1 MLNKVLYFIFSVFF
15 FYSCAIENDI
25 PYPISEGYITDIEVE
40 GQTAAQGS
48 SDSKA
53 IIDKTKRTV
62 SIVVDD
68 AVDITKLRITKLT
81 VSNDAVISIDST
93 VCNNYSKFP
102 TSGFE
107 TLDDLMVSADTR
119 VNFSSPVKLTLK
131 TYQDYE
137 WTINVQQY
145 IERNIVV
152 ENQIGNAI
160 IDEINFNV
168 IIYVAEE
175 QDLSKIKVTTFD
187 LAGKNGSVYPD
198 PTKDEY
204 FDFSEP
210 KTFFATY
217 AWEEV
222 SRKWTVYVYH
232 SDGAA
237 TTDLKT
243 FARTTSAD
251 ISGSVQ
257 SGKTP
262 VLEIKKKNDSSWTTV
277 SQSDVN
283 VSGTSFSATV
293 SQLSPDTQYDIKV
306 SVDGKELSSASFNTT
321 PATPLE
327 NGSMEEWSQDGK
339 QWNPWVA
346 GKDAFW
352 GTGNKGSSILPSI
365 GNLTTPT
372 DESVSGKAVLL
383 ESKSAYIKLA
393 AGNLFLGDFD
403 LDETGMNGLLHF
415 GRPFSSFPTALRLY
429 YKYTPATI
437 NMIGDNVGDLANLKG
452 ETDICQ
458 IYIAL
463 SDKSEP
469 YEIRNNPNNRH
480 LFDPNDKNI
489 IAYGEFT
496 SSETVTSYKKLEIP
510 LEYRATNRTP
520 KYIIIVASSS
530 KYGDYYI
537 GGVGSK
543 LWLDE
548 MELVYE

>member
-68 AVDITKLRITKLT
+68 GVDITKLRITKLT

-232 SDGAA
+232 SDGAGSSE
-237 TTDLKT
+237 LNT

-251 ISGSVQ
+251 ILGSVQ
-257 SGKTP
+257 SGKKP
-262 VLEIKKKNDSSWTTV
+262 VIEIKKNSESDWTTV

-283 VSGTSFSATV
+283 VSGTSFSTTV

-306 SVDGKELSSASFNTT
+306 SVDGKEMSSASFDTT

-327 NGSMEEWSQDGK
+327 NGSLDNWHNVDK
-339 QWNPWVA
+339 LWNPWEE
-346 GKDAFW
+346 GGQSFW
-352 GTGNKGSSILPSI
+352 DTGNKGATTISDSNSI
-365 GNLTTPT
+365 PT
-372 DESVSGKAVLL
+372 DETCNGSGKAASL
-383 ESKSAYIKLA
+383 ESKYLVLKFA
-393 AGNLFLGDFD
+393 AGNLFTGSYV
-403 LDETGMNGLLHF
+403 ETVGTNGVLSF
-415 GRPFSSFPTALRLY
+415 GRPFSAFPSKLRFN
-429 YKYTPATI
+429 YKYTSNTI
-437 NMIGDNVGDLANLKG
+437 DKVGDDAFQYLKG
-452 ETDICQ
+452 RPDSCH

-463 SDKSEP
+463 TDWDEP
-469 YEIRNNPNNRH
+469 LEIRTRPTERQ
-480 LFDPNDKNI
+480 LFDKNDSKV
-489 IAYGEFT
+489 IAYGEYIQGSTT
-496 SSETVTSYKKLEIP
+496 SSYQQKDIILNYK
-510 LEYRATNRTP
+510 YNNRTP
-520 KYIIIVASSS
+520 KYIVVVASAS
-530 KYGDYYI
+530 KYGDYFT

-543 LWLDE
+543 LWLDNL
-548 MELVYE
+548 ELIYE

>member
-232 SDGAA
+232 SDGAGSSE
-237 TTDLKT
+237 LNT

-257 SGKTP
+257 SGKKP
-262 VLEIKKKNDSSWTTV
+262 VIEIKKNSESDWTTV

-283 VSGTSFSATV
+283 VSGTSFSTTV

-306 SVDGKELSSASFNTT
+306 SVDGKEMSSASFDTT

-327 NGSMEEWSQDGK
+327 NGSLDNWHNVDK
-339 QWNPWVA
+339 LWNPWEE
-346 GKDAFW
+346 GGQSFW
-352 GTGNKGSSILPSI
+352 DTGNKGATTISDSNSI
-365 GNLTTPT
+365 PT
-372 DESVSGKAVLL
+372 DETCNGSGKAASL
-383 ESKSAYIKLA
+383 ESKYLVLKFA
-393 AGNLFLGDFD
+393 AGNLF
-403 LDETGMNGLLHF
+403 TGSYVKTVGTNGVLSF
-415 GRPFSSFPTALRLY
+415 GRPFSAFPSKLRFN
-429 YKYTPATI
+429 YKYTSNTI
-437 NMIGDNVGDLANLKG
+437 DKVGDDAFQYLKG
-452 ETDICQ
+452 RPDSCH

-463 SDKSEP
+463 TDWDEP
-469 YEIRNNPNNRH
+469 LEIRTRPAERQ
-480 LFDPNDKNI
+480 LFDKNDSKV
-489 IAYGEFT
+489 IAYGEYIQGSTT
-496 SSETVTSYKKLEIP
+496 SSYQQKDIILNYK
-510 LEYRATNRTP
+510 YNNRTP
-520 KYIIIVASSS
+520 KYIVVVASAS
-530 KYGDYYI
+530 KYGDYFT
-537 GGVGSK
+537 GGEGSK
-543 LWLDE
+543 LWLDNL
-548 MELVYE
+548 ELIYE

>member
-68 AVDITKLRITKLT
+68 GVDITKLRITKLT

-232 SDGAA
+232 SDGAGSSE
-237 TTDLKT
+237 LNT

-251 ISGSVQ
+251 ILGSVQ
-257 SGKTP
+257 SGKKP
-262 VLEIKKKNDSSWTTV
+262 IIEIKKNSESDWTTV

-283 VSGTSFSATV
+283 VSGTSFSATI
-293 SQLSPDTQYDIKV
+293 SKLSPDTQYDIKV
-306 SVDGKELSSASFNTT
+306 SVDGKEMSSASFDTT

-327 NGSMEEWSQDGK
+327 NGSLDNWHNVDK
-339 QWNPWVA
+339 LWNPWEE
-346 GKDAFW
+346 GGQSFW
-352 GTGNKGSSILPSI
+352 DTGNKGATTISDSNSI
-365 GNLTTPT
+365 PT
-372 DESVSGKAVLL
+372 DETCNGSGKAASL
-383 ESKSAYIKLA
+383 ESKYLVLKFA
-393 AGNLFLGDFD
+393 AGNLF
-403 LDETGMNGLLHF
+403 TGSYVKTVGTNGVLSF
-415 GRPFSSFPTALRLY
+415 GRPFSAFPSKLRFN
-429 YKYTPATI
+429 YKYTSNTI
-437 NMIGDNVGDLANLKG
+437 DKVGDDAFQYLKG
-452 ETDICQ
+452 RPDSCH

-463 SDKSEP
+463 TDWDEP
-469 YEIRNNPNNRH
+469 LEIRTRPAERQ
-480 LFDPNDKNI
+480 LFDKNDSKV
-489 IAYGEFT
+489 IAYGEYIQGSTT
-496 SSETVTSYKKLEIP
+496 SSYQQKDIILNYK
-510 LEYRATNRTP
+510 YNNRTP
-520 KYIIIVASSS
+520 KYIVVVASAS
-530 KYGDYYI
+530 KYGDYFT

>member
-68 AVDITKLRITKLT
+68 GVDITKLRITKLT

-232 SDGAA
+232 SDGAGSSE
-237 TTDLKT
+237 LNT

-257 SGKTP
+257 SGKKP
-262 VLEIKKKNDSSWTTV
+262 VIEIKKNSESDWTTV

-283 VSGTSFSATV
+283 VSGTSFSTTV

-306 SVDGKELSSASFNTT
+306 SVDGKEMSSASFDTT

-327 NGSMEEWSQDGK
+327 NGSLDNWHNVDK
-339 QWNPWVA
+339 LWNPWEE
-346 GKDAFW
+346 GGQSFW
-352 GTGNKGSSILPSI
+352 DTGNKGATTISDSNSI
-365 GNLTTPT
+365 PT
-372 DESVSGKAVLL
+372 DETCNGSGKAASL
-383 ESKSAYIKLA
+383 ESKYLVLKFA
-393 AGNLFLGDFD
+393 AGNLF
-403 LDETGMNGLLHF
+403 TGSYVKTVGTNGVLSF
-415 GRPFSSFPTALRLY
+415 GRPFSAFPSKLRFN
-429 YKYTPATI
+429 YKYTSNTI
-437 NMIGDNVGDLANLKG
+437 DKVGDDAFQYLKG
-452 ETDICQ
+452 RPDSCH

-463 SDKSEP
+463 TDWDEP
-469 YEIRNNPNNRH
+469 LEIRTRPAERQ
-480 LFDPNDKNI
+480 LFDKNDSKV
-489 IAYGEFT
+489 IAYGEYIQGSTT
-496 SSETVTSYKKLEIP
+496 SSYQQKDIILNYK
-510 LEYRATNRTP
+510 YNNRTP
-520 KYIIIVASSS
+520 KYIVVVASAS
-530 KYGDYYI
+530 KYGDYFT

-543 LWLDE
+543 LWLDNL
-548 MELVYE
+548 ELIYE

>member
-232 SDGAA
+232 SDGAGSSE
-237 TTDLKT
+237 LNT

-251 ISGSVQ
+251 ILGSVQ
-257 SGKTP
+257 SGKKP
-262 VLEIKKKNDSSWTTV
+262 VIEIKKNSESDWTTV

-306 SVDGKELSSASFNTT
+306 SVDGKEMSSASFDTT

-327 NGSMEEWSQDGK
+327 NGSLDNWHNVDK
-339 QWNPWVA
+339 LWNPWEE
-346 GKDAFW
+346 GGQSFW
-352 GTGNKGSSILPSI
+352 DTGNKGATTISDSNSI
-365 GNLTTPT
+365 PT
-372 DESVSGKAVLL
+372 DETCNGSGKAASL
-383 ESKSAYIKLA
+383 ESKYLVLKFA
-393 AGNLFLGDFD
+393 AGNLF
-403 LDETGMNGLLHF
+403 TGSYVKTVGTNGVLSF
-415 GRPFSSFPTALRLY
+415 GRPFSAFPSKLRFN
-429 YKYTPATI
+429 YKYTSNTI
-437 NMIGDNVGDLANLKG
+437 DKVGDDAFQYLKG
-452 ETDICQ
+452 RPDSCH

-463 SDKSEP
+463 TDWDEP
-469 YEIRNNPNNRH
+469 LEIRTRPAERQ
-480 LFDPNDKNI
+480 LFDKNDSKV
-489 IAYGEFT
+489 IAYGEYIQGSTT
-496 SSETVTSYKKLEIP
+496 SSYQQKDIILNYK
-510 LEYRATNRTP
+510 YNNRTP
-520 KYIIIVASSS
+520 KYIVVVASAS
-530 KYGDYYI
+530 KYGDYFT

-543 LWLDE
+543 LWLDNL
-548 MELVYE
+548 ELIYE

>member
-25 PYPISEGYITDIEVE
+25 PYPISEGNITDMEVE
-40 GQTAAQGS
+40 GQTSAQGS

-53 IIDKTKRTV
+53 VIDKTKRTV

-137 WTINVQQY
+137 WTINVKQY

-152 ENQIGNAI
+152 DNQIGNAI
-160 IDEINFNV
+160 IDEINNNV
-168 IIYVAEE
+168 IIYVFED
-175 QDLSKIKVTTFD
+175 QDLSKVKVTTFD

-232 SDGAA
+232 SDGAGSSE
-237 TTDLKT
+237 LNT

-251 ISGSVQ
+251 ISGNVQ

-262 VLEIKKKNDSSWTTV
+262 VIEIKKNSDNDWTTV

-283 VSGTSFSATV
+283 VSGTSFSVTV
-293 SQLSPDTQYDIKV
+293 SGLSPDTQYDSKV
-306 SVDGKELSSASFNTT
+306 SVDGNEISSTSFKTA
-321 PATPLE
+321 PATPLT
-327 NGSMEEWSQDGK
+327 NGSLDNWHNVDK
-339 QWNPWVA
+339 LWNPWEE
-346 GKDAFW
+346 GGQSFW
-352 GTGNKGSSILPSI
+352 DTGNKGAITISESNSI
-365 GNLTTPT
+365 PT
-372 DESVSGKAVLL
+372 DDTCNGSGKAASL
-383 ESKSAYIKLA
+383 ESKYLVMKFA
-393 AGNLFLGDFD
+393 AGNLF
-403 LDETGMNGLLHF
+403 TGSYVKTVGTNGVLSF
-415 GRPFSSFPTALRLY
+415 GRPFNAFPSKLRLN
-429 YKYTPATI
+429 YKYTSSTI
-437 NMIGDNVGDLANLKG
+437 DKIGEDALQYLKG
-452 ETDICQ
+452 RPDSCYVYVALTDW
-458 IYIAL
+458 
-463 SDKSEP
+463 DEP
-469 YEIRNNPNNRH
+469 LEIRTRPSERQ
-480 LFDPNDKNI
+480 LFDKNDSKI
-489 IAYGEFT
+489 IAYGEFIQGSTT
-496 SSETVTSYKKLEIP
+496 SSYQQKDIILD
-510 LEYRATNRTP
+510 YRYTNRTP
-520 KYIIIVASSS
+520 KYILVVATAS
-530 KYGDYYI
+530 KYGDYFT

-543 LWLDE
+543 LWLDNL
-548 MELVYE
+548 ELIYE

>member
-25 PYPISEGYITDIEVE
+25 PYPISEGNITDMEVE
-40 GQTAAQGS
+40 GQTSAQGS

-232 SDGAA
+232 SDGAGSSE
-237 TTDLKT
+237 LNT

-257 SGKTP
+257 SGKKP
-262 VLEIKKKNDSSWTTV
+262 VIDIKKNSESDWTTV

-283 VSGTSFSATV
+283 VSGTSFSTTV

-306 SVDGKELSSASFNTT
+306 SVDGKEMSSASFDTT

-327 NGSMEEWSQDGK
+327 NGSLDNWHNVDK
-339 QWNPWVA
+339 LWNPWEE
-346 GKDAFW
+346 GGQSFW
-352 GTGNKGSSILPSI
+352 DTGNKGATTISDSNSI
-365 GNLTTPT
+365 PT
-372 DESVSGKAVLL
+372 DETCNGSGKAASL
-383 ESKSAYIKLA
+383 ESKYLVLKFA
-393 AGNLFLGDFD
+393 AGNLF
-403 LDETGMNGLLHF
+403 TGSYVKTVGTNGVLSF
-415 GRPFSSFPTALRLY
+415 GRPFSAFPSKLRFN
-429 YKYTPATI
+429 YKYTSNTI
-437 NMIGDNVGDLANLKG
+437 DKVGDDAFQYLKG
-452 ETDICQ
+452 RPDSCH

-463 SDKSEP
+463 TDWDEP
-469 YEIRNNPNNRH
+469 LEIRTRPAERQ
-480 LFDPNDKNI
+480 LFDKNDSKV
-489 IAYGEFT
+489 IAYGEYIQGSTT
-496 SSETVTSYKKLEIP
+496 SSYQQKDIILNYK
-510 LEYRATNRTP
+510 YNNRTP
-520 KYIIIVASSS
+520 KYIVVVASAS
-530 KYGDYYI
+530 KYGDYFT

-543 LWLDE
+543 LWLDNL
-548 MELVYE
+548 ELIYE

>member
-187 LAGKNGSVYPD
+187 LAGKNGSVYPN

-232 SDGAA
+232 SDGAGSSE
-237 TTDLKT
+237 LNT

-251 ISGSVQ
+251 ILGSVQ
-257 SGKTP
+257 SGKKP
-262 VLEIKKKNDSSWTTV
+262 VIEIKKNSESDWTTV

-306 SVDGKELSSASFNTT
+306 SVDGKEMSSASFDTT

-327 NGSMEEWSQDGK
+327 NGSLDNWHNVDK
-339 QWNPWVA
+339 LWNPWEE
-346 GKDAFW
+346 GGQSFW
-352 GTGNKGSSILPSI
+352 DTGNKGATTISDSNSI
-365 GNLTTPT
+365 PT
-372 DESVSGKAVLL
+372 DETCNGSGKAASL
-383 ESKSAYIKLA
+383 ESKYLVLKFA
-393 AGNLFLGDFD
+393 AGNLF
-403 LDETGMNGLLHF
+403 TGSYVKTVGTNGVLSF
-415 GRPFSSFPTALRLY
+415 GRPFSAFPSKLRFN
-429 YKYTPATI
+429 YKYTSNTI
-437 NMIGDNVGDLANLKG
+437 DKVGDDAFQYLKG
-452 ETDICQ
+452 RPDSCH

-463 SDKSEP
+463 TDWDEP
-469 YEIRNNPNNRH
+469 LEIRTRPAERQ
-480 LFDPNDKNI
+480 LFDKNDSKV
-489 IAYGEFT
+489 IAYGEYIQGSTT
-496 SSETVTSYKKLEIP
+496 SSYQQKDIILNYK
-510 LEYRATNRTP
+510 YNNRTP
-520 KYIIIVASSS
+520 KYIVVVASAS
-530 KYGDYYI
+530 KYGDYFT
-537 GGVGSK
+537 GGEGSK

>member
-1 MLNKVLYFIFSVFF
+1 MQNRVLYLIFSVFF
-15 FYSCAIENDI
+15 FFSCAIENDI
-25 PYPISEGYITDIEVE
+25 PYPISEGVITDMEVE

-53 IIDKTKRTV
+53 VIDKTKRTV

-68 AVDITKLRITKLT
+68 GVDISKLRITKLS
-81 VSNDAVISIDST
+81 VSNDAVISIDPNI
-93 VCNNYSKFP
+93 CNNYSKFP
-102 TSGFE
+102 TTGFDS
-107 TLDDLMVSADTR
+107 LDELMVSADTR
-119 VNFSSPVKLTLK
+119 VDFSNPVKLTLK

-145 IERNIVV
+145 IERIVDLY
-152 ENQIGNAI
+152 NQIGSAVV
-160 IDEINFNV
+160 DDINNNV
-168 IIYVAEE
+168 IIYVAED
-175 QDLSKIKVTTFD
+175 QDLSRIKVNTFN
-187 LAGKNGSVYPD
+187 LAGKHGTVYPD
-198 PTKDEY
+198 PTEEEY
-204 FDFSEP
+204 YDFSEP

-237 TTDLKT
+237 TADLKT

-262 VLEIKKKNDSSWTTV
+262 VLEIKKKTDSSWTTV

-306 SVDGKELSSASFNTT
+306 SVDGKEMSSASFNTT

-339 QWNPWVA
+339 QWNPWAA

-365 GNLTTPT
+365 GNITSPT
-372 DESVSGKAVLL
+372 DESVSGKAAYL
-383 ESKSAYIKLA
+383 ESKDALLKLA
-393 AGNLFLGDFD
+393 AGNLFIGDFD
-403 LDETGMNGLLHF
+403 FDETGMNGLLHF
-415 GRPFSSFPTALRLY
+415 GRPFTSFPAALRLY
-429 YKYTPATI
+429 YKYTSTTI
-437 NMIGDNVGDLANLKG
+437 GKIGQNVGDLANLEG
-452 ETDICQ
+452 QPDMFQ

-510 LEYRATNRTP
+510 LEYRATDRTP

>member
-25 PYPISEGYITDIEVE
+25 PYPISEGNITDMEVE
-40 GQTAAQGS
+40 GQTSAQGS
-48 SDSKA
+48 SDSRA
-53 IIDKTKRTV
+53 VIDKTKRTV

-68 AVDITKLRITKLT
+68 AVDVTKLRITKLT

-232 SDGAA
+232 SDGAGSSE
-237 TTDLKT
+237 LNT

-257 SGKTP
+257 SGKKP
-262 VLEIKKKNDSSWTTV
+262 VIEIKKNSESDWTTV

-306 SVDGKELSSASFNTT
+306 SVDGKEMSSASFDTT

-327 NGSMEEWSQDGK
+327 NGSLDNWHNVDK
-339 QWNPWVA
+339 LWNPWEE
-346 GKDAFW
+346 GGQSFW
-352 GTGNKGSSILPSI
+352 DTGNKGATTISDSNSI
-365 GNLTTPT
+365 PT
-372 DESVSGKAVLL
+372 DETCNGSGKAASL
-383 ESKSAYIKLA
+383 ESKYLVLKFA
-393 AGNLFLGDFD
+393 AGNLF
-403 LDETGMNGLLHF
+403 TG
-415 GRPFSSFPTALRLY
+415 SYVFP
-429 YKYTPATI
+429 
-437 NMIGDNVGDLANLKG
+437 
-452 ETDICQ
+452 
-458 IYIAL
+458 
-463 SDKSEP
+463 
-469 YEIRNNPNNRH
+469 PN
-480 LFDPNDKNI
+480 
-489 IAYGEFT
+489 
-496 SSETVTSYKKLEIP
+496 
-510 LEYRATNRTP
+510 
-520 KYIIIVASSS
+520 
-530 KYGDYYI
+530 
-537 GGVGSK
+537 
-543 LWLDE
+543 
-548 MELVYE
+548 

>member
-25 PYPISEGYITDIEVE
+25 PYPISEGNITDMEVE
-40 GQTAAQGS
+40 GQTSAQGS

-53 IIDKTKRTV
+53 VIDKTKRTV

-137 WTINVQQY
+137 WTINVKQY

-160 IDEINFNV
+160 IDEINYNV
-168 IIYVAEE
+168 IIYVSED
-175 QDLSKIKVTTFD
+175 QDLSKVKVTTFD

-232 SDGAA
+232 SDGAGSSE
-237 TTDLKT
+237 LNT

-251 ISGSVQ
+251 ISGNVQ

-262 VLEIKKKNDSSWTTV
+262 VIEIKKNSDNDWTTV

-283 VSGTSFSATV
+283 VSGTSFSVTV
-293 SQLSPDTQYDIKV
+293 SGLSPDTQYDSKV
-306 SVDGKELSSASFNTT
+306 SVDGNEISSTSFKTA
-321 PATPLE
+321 PATPLT
-327 NGSMEEWSQDGK
+327 NGSLDNWHNVDK
-339 QWNPWVA
+339 LWNPWEE
-346 GKDAFW
+346 GGQSFW
-352 GTGNKGSSILPSI
+352 DTGNKGAITISESNSI
-365 GNLTTPT
+365 PT
-372 DESVSGKAVLL
+372 DDTCNGSGKAASL
-383 ESKSAYIKLA
+383 ESKYLVMKFA
-393 AGNLFLGDFD
+393 AGNLF
-403 LDETGMNGLLHF
+403 TGSYVKTVGTNGVLSF
-415 GRPFSSFPTALRLY
+415 GRPFNAFPSKLRLN
-429 YKYTPATI
+429 YKYTSSTI
-437 NMIGDNVGDLANLKG
+437 DKIGEDALQYLKG
-452 ETDICQ
+452 RPDSCYVYVALTDW
-458 IYIAL
+458 
-463 SDKSEP
+463 DEP
-469 YEIRNNPNNRH
+469 LEIRTRPSERQ
-480 LFDPNDKNI
+480 LFDKNDSKI
-489 IAYGEFT
+489 IAYGEFIQGSTT
-496 SSETVTSYKKLEIP
+496 SSYQQKDIILD
-510 LEYRATNRTP
+510 YRYTNRTP
-520 KYIIIVASSS
+520 KYILVVATAS
-530 KYGDYYI
+530 KYGDYFT

-543 LWLDE
+543 LWLDNL
-548 MELVYE
+548 ELIYE

>member
-68 AVDITKLRITKLT
+68 GVDITKLRITKLT

-232 SDGAA
+232 SDGAGSSE
-237 TTDLKT
+237 LNT

-251 ISGSVQ
+251 ILGSVQ
-257 SGKTP
+257 SGKKP
-262 VLEIKKKNDSSWTTV
+262 VIEIKKNSESDWTTV

-306 SVDGKELSSASFNTT
+306 SVDGKEMSSASFDTT

-327 NGSMEEWSQDGK
+327 NGSLDNWHNVDK
-339 QWNPWVA
+339 LWNPWEE
-346 GKDAFW
+346 GGQSFW
-352 GTGNKGSSILPSI
+352 DTGNKGATTISDSNSI
-365 GNLTTPT
+365 PT
-372 DESVSGKAVLL
+372 DETCNGSGKAASL
-383 ESKSAYIKLA
+383 ESKYLVLKFA
-393 AGNLFLGDFD
+393 AGNLFTGSYV
-403 LDETGMNGLLHF
+403 ETVGTNGVLSF
-415 GRPFSSFPTALRLY
+415 GRPFSAFPSKLRFN
-429 YKYTPATI
+429 YKYTSNTI
-437 NMIGDNVGDLANLKG
+437 DKVGDDAFQYLKG
-452 ETDICQ
+452 RPDSCH

-463 SDKSEP
+463 TDWDEP
-469 YEIRNNPNNRH
+469 LEIRTRPTERQ
-480 LFDPNDKNI
+480 LFDKNDSKV
-489 IAYGEFT
+489 IAYGEYIQGSTT
-496 SSETVTSYKKLEIP
+496 SSYQQKDIILNYK
-510 LEYRATNRTP
+510 YNNRTP
-520 KYIIIVASSS
+520 KYIVVVASAS
-530 KYGDYYI
+530 KYGDYFT

-543 LWLDE
+543 LWLDNL
-548 MELVYE
+548 ELIYE

>member
-25 PYPISEGYITDIEVE
+25 PYPISEGYITDMEVE
-40 GQTAAQGS
+40 GQTTAQGS

-53 IIDKTKRTV
+53 VIDKTKRTV

-137 WTINVQQY
+137 WTINVKQY

-160 IDEINFNV
+160 IDEINYNV
-168 IIYVAEE
+168 IIYVSED
-175 QDLSKIKVTTFD
+175 QDLSKVKVTTFD

-232 SDGAA
+232 SDGAGSSE
-237 TTDLKT
+237 LNT

-262 VLEIKKKNDSSWTTV
+262 VIEIKKNSDNDWTTV

-283 VSGTSFSATV
+283 VSGTSFSVTV
-293 SQLSPDTQYDIKV
+293 SGLSPDTQYDSKV
-306 SVDGKELSSASFNTT
+306 SVDGNEISSTSFKTA
-321 PATPLE
+321 PATPLT
-327 NGSMEEWSQDGK
+327 NGSLDNWHNVDK
-339 QWNPWVA
+339 LWNPWEE
-346 GKDAFW
+346 GGQSFW
-352 GTGNKGSSILPSI
+352 DTGNKGATTISESNSI
-365 GNLTTPT
+365 PT
-372 DESVSGKAVLL
+372 DDTCNGSGKAASL
-383 ESKSAYIKLA
+383 ESKYLVLKFA
-393 AGNLFLGDFD
+393 AGNLF
-403 LDETGMNGLLHF
+403 TGSYVKTVGTNGVLSF
-415 GRPFSSFPTALRLY
+415 GRSFSAFPSKLRFH
-429 YKYTPATI
+429 YKYTSMTI
-437 NMIGDNVGDLANLKG
+437 DKVGEDDLQYLKG
-452 ETDICQ
+452 RPDSCH

-463 SDKSEP
+463 TDWDEP
-469 YEIRNNPNNRH
+469 LEIRTRPAERQ
-480 LFDPNDKNI
+480 LFDKNDSKV
-489 IAYGEFT
+489 IAYGEFIQGSTT
-496 SSETVTSYKKLEIP
+496 SSYQQKDIILD
-510 LEYRATNRTP
+510 YRYTNRIP
-520 KYIIIVASSS
+520 KYILVVATAS
-530 KYGDYYI
+530 KYGDYFT

-543 LWLDE
+543 LWLDNL
-548 MELVYE
+548 ELIYE

>member
-25 PYPISEGYITDIEVE
+25 PYPISEGYITDMEVE
-40 GQTAAQGS
+40 GQTTAQGS

-53 IIDKTKRTV
+53 VIDKTKRTV

-137 WTINVQQY
+137 WTINVKQY

-160 IDEINFNV
+160 IDEINYNV
-168 IIYVAEE
+168 IIYVSED
-175 QDLSKIKVTTFD
+175 QDLSKVKVTTFD

-232 SDGAA
+232 SDGAGSSE
-237 TTDLKT
+237 LNT

-262 VLEIKKKNDSSWTTV
+262 VIEIKKNSDNDWTTV

-283 VSGTSFSATV
+283 VSGTSFSVTV
-293 SQLSPDTQYDIKV
+293 SGLSPDTQYDSKV
-306 SVDGKELSSASFNTT
+306 SVDGNEISSTSFKTA
-321 PATPLE
+321 PATPLT
-327 NGSMEEWSQDGK
+327 NGSLDNWHNVDK
-339 QWNPWVA
+339 LWNPWEE
-346 GKDAFW
+346 GGQSFW
-352 GTGNKGSSILPSI
+352 DTGNKGAITISESNSI
-365 GNLTTPT
+365 PT
-372 DESVSGKAVLL
+372 DDTCNGSGKAASL
-383 ESKSAYIKLA
+383 ESKYLVMKFA
-393 AGNLFLGDFD
+393 AGNLF
-403 LDETGMNGLLHF
+403 TGSYVKTVGTNGVLSF
-415 GRPFSSFPTALRLY
+415 GRPFNAFPSKLRLN
-429 YKYTPATI
+429 YKYTSSTI
-437 NMIGDNVGDLANLKG
+437 DKIGEDALQYLKG
-452 ETDICQ
+452 RPDSCYVYVALTDW
-458 IYIAL
+458 
-463 SDKSEP
+463 DEP
-469 YEIRNNPNNRH
+469 LEIRTRPSERQ
-480 LFDPNDKNI
+480 LFDKNDSKI
-489 IAYGEFT
+489 IAYGEFIQGSTT
-496 SSETVTSYKKLEIP
+496 SSYQQKDIILD
-510 LEYRATNRTP
+510 YRYTNRTP
-520 KYIIIVASSS
+520 KYILVVATAS
-530 KYGDYYI
+530 KYGDYFT

-543 LWLDE
+543 LWLDNL
-548 MELVYE
+548 ELIYE

>member
-1 MLNKVLYFIFSVFF
+1 MLNKVLYFIFSVFS

-25 PYPISEGYITDIEVE
+25 PYPISEGNITDMEVE
-40 GQTAAQGS
+40 GQTSAQGS

-53 IIDKTKRTV
+53 VIDKTKRTV

-137 WTINVQQY
+137 WTINVKQY

-160 IDEINFNV
+160 IDEINYNV
-168 IIYVAEE
+168 IIYVSED
-175 QDLSKIKVTTFD
+175 QDLSKVKVTTFD

-232 SDGAA
+232 SDGAGSSE
-237 TTDLKT
+237 LNT

-251 ISGSVQ
+251 ISGNVQ

-262 VLEIKKKNDSSWTTV
+262 VIEIKKNSDNDWTTV

-283 VSGTSFSATV
+283 VSGTSFSVTV
-293 SQLSPDTQYDIKV
+293 SGLSPDTQYDSKV
-306 SVDGKELSSASFNTT
+306 SVDGNEISSTSFKTA
-321 PATPLE
+321 PATPLT
-327 NGSMEEWSQDGK
+327 NGSLDNWHNVDK
-339 QWNPWVA
+339 LWNPWEE
-346 GKDAFW
+346 GGQSFW
-352 GTGNKGSSILPSI
+352 DTGNKGAITISESNSI
-365 GNLTTPT
+365 PT
-372 DESVSGKAVLL
+372 DDTCNGSGKAASL
-383 ESKSAYIKLA
+383 ESKYLVMKFA
-393 AGNLFLGDFD
+393 AGNLF
-403 LDETGMNGLLHF
+403 TGSYVKTVGTNGVLSF
-415 GRPFSSFPTALRLY
+415 GRPFNAFPSKLRLN
-429 YKYTPATI
+429 YKYTSSTI
-437 NMIGDNVGDLANLKG
+437 DKIGEDALQYLKG
-452 ETDICQ
+452 RPDSCYVYVALTDW
-458 IYIAL
+458 
-463 SDKSEP
+463 DEP
-469 YEIRNNPNNRH
+469 LEIRTRPSERQ
-480 LFDPNDKNI
+480 LFDKNDSKI
-489 IAYGEFT
+489 IAYGEFIQGSTT
-496 SSETVTSYKKLEIP
+496 SSYQQKDIILD
-510 LEYRATNRTP
+510 YRYTNRTP
-520 KYIIIVASSS
+520 KYILVVATAS
-530 KYGDYYI
+530 KYGDYFT

-543 LWLDE
+543 LWLDNL
-548 MELVYE
+548 ELIYE

>member
-232 SDGAA
+232 SDGAGSSE
-237 TTDLKT
+237 LNT

-257 SGKTP
+257 SGKKP
-262 VLEIKKKNDSSWTTV
+262 VIEIKKNSESDWTTV

-283 VSGTSFSATV
+283 VSGTSFSTTV

-306 SVDGKELSSASFNTT
+306 SVDGKEMSSASFDTT

-327 NGSMEEWSQDGK
+327 NGSLDNWHNVDK
-339 QWNPWVA
+339 LWNPWEE
-346 GKDAFW
+346 GGQSFW
-352 GTGNKGSSILPSI
+352 DTGNKGATTISDSNSI
-365 GNLTTPT
+365 PT
-372 DESVSGKAVLL
+372 DDTCNGSGKAGILNT
-383 ESKSAYIKLA
+383 KSIFGILA
-393 AGNLFLGDFD
+393 AGNIFTGSFLDTDGS
-403 LDETGMNGLLHF
+403 NGILSF
-415 GRPFSSFPTALRLY
+415 GRPFTSFPTKLRFN
-429 YKYTPATI
+429 YKYTSNTI
-437 NMIGDNVGDLANLKG
+437 DNVGDDAFQFLKG
-452 ETDICQ
+452 RPDSCH

-463 SDKSEP
+463 TDWDEP
-469 YEIRNNPNNRH
+469 LEIRTKPANRQ
-480 LFDPNDKNI
+480 LFDKNDSKV
-489 IAYGEFT
+489 IAYGEYIQGSTT
-496 SSETVTSYKKLEIP
+496 SSYQQKDIILNYK
-510 LEYRATNRTP
+510 YNNRTP
-520 KYIIIVASSS
+520 KYIVVVASAS
-530 KYGDYYI
+530 KYGDYFT

-543 LWLDE
+543 LWLDNL
-548 MELVYE
+548 ELIYE

>member
-232 SDGAA
+232 SDGAGSSE
-237 TTDLKT
+237 LNT

-257 SGKTP
+257 SGKKP
-262 VLEIKKKNDSSWTTV
+262 VIEIKKNSESDWTTV

-293 SQLSPDTQYDIKV
+293 SQLSPNTQYDIKV
-306 SVDGKELSSASFNTT
+306 SVDGKEMSSASFDTT

-327 NGSMEEWSQDGK
+327 NGSLDNWHNVDK
-339 QWNPWVA
+339 LWNPWEE
-346 GKDAFW
+346 GGQSFW
-352 GTGNKGSSILPSI
+352 DTGNKGATTISDSNSI
-365 GNLTTPT
+365 PT
-372 DESVSGKAVLL
+372 DETCNGSGKAASL
-383 ESKSAYIKLA
+383 ESKYLVLKFA
-393 AGNLFLGDFD
+393 AGNLF
-403 LDETGMNGLLHF
+403 TGSYVKTVGTNGVLSF
-415 GRPFSSFPTALRLY
+415 GRPFSAFPSKLRFN
-429 YKYTPATI
+429 YKYTSNTI
-437 NMIGDNVGDLANLKG
+437 DKVGDDAFQYLKG
-452 ETDICQ
+452 RPDSCH

-463 SDKSEP
+463 TDWDEP
-469 YEIRNNPNNRH
+469 LEIRTRPAERQ
-480 LFDPNDKNI
+480 LFDKNDSKV
-489 IAYGEFT
+489 IAYGEYIQGSTT
-496 SSETVTSYKKLEIP
+496 SSYQQKDIILNYK
-510 LEYRATNRTP
+510 YNNRTP
-520 KYIIIVASSS
+520 KYIVVVASAS
-530 KYGDYYI
+530 KYGDYFT

-543 LWLDE
+543 LWLDNL
-548 MELVYE
+548 ELIYE

>member
-25 PYPISEGYITDIEVE
+25 PYPISEGNITDMEVE
-40 GQTAAQGS
+40 GQTSAQGS

-53 IIDKTKRTV
+53 VIDKTKRTV

-137 WTINVQQY
+137 WTINVKQY

-160 IDEINFNV
+160 IDEINYNV
-168 IIYVAEE
+168 IIYVSED
-175 QDLSKIKVTTFD
+175 QDLSKVKVTTFD

-232 SDGAA
+232 SDGAGSSE
-237 TTDLKT
+237 LNT

-251 ISGSVQ
+251 ISGNVQ

-262 VLEIKKKNDSSWTTV
+262 VIEIKKNSDNDWTTV

-283 VSGTSFSATV
+283 VSGTSFSVTV
-293 SQLSPDTQYDIKV
+293 SGLSPDTQYDSKV
-306 SVDGKELSSASFNTT
+306 SVDGNEISSTSFKTA
-321 PATPLE
+321 PATPLT
-327 NGSMEEWSQDGK
+327 NGSLDNWHNVDK
-339 QWNPWVA
+339 LWNPWEE
-346 GKDAFW
+346 GGQSFW
-352 GTGNKGSSILPSI
+352 DTGNKGAITISESNSI
-365 GNLTTPT
+365 PT
-372 DESVSGKAVLL
+372 DDTCNGSGKAASL
-383 ESKSAYIKLA
+383 ESKYLVLKFA
-393 AGNLFLGDFD
+393 AGNLF
-403 LDETGMNGLLHF
+403 TGSYVKTVGTNGVLSF
-415 GRPFSSFPTALRLY
+415 GRPFNAFPSKLRLN
-429 YKYTPATI
+429 YKYTSSTI
-437 NMIGDNVGDLANLKG
+437 DKIGEDALQYLKG
-452 ETDICQ
+452 RPDSCYIYVALTDW
-458 IYIAL
+458 
-463 SDKSEP
+463 DEP
-469 YEIRNNPNNRH
+469 LEIRTRPSERQ
-480 LFDPNDKNI
+480 LFDKNDSKI
-489 IAYGEFT
+489 IAYGEFIQGSTT
-496 SSETVTSYKKLEIP
+496 SSYQQKDIVLD
-510 LEYRATNRTP
+510 YRYTDRTP
-520 KYIIIVASSS
+520 RYIVVVATAS
-530 KYGDYYI
+530 KYGDYFT

-543 LWLDE
+543 LWLDNL
-548 MELVYE
+548 ELIYE

>member
-232 SDGAA
+232 SDGAGSSE
-237 TTDLKT
+237 LNT

-257 SGKTP
+257 SGKKP
-262 VLEIKKKNDSSWTTV
+262 VIEIKKNSESDWTTV

-283 VSGTSFSATV
+283 VSGTSFSTTV

-306 SVDGKELSSASFNTT
+306 SVDGKEMSSASFDTT

-327 NGSMEEWSQDGK
+327 NGSLDNWHNVDK
-339 QWNPWVA
+339 LWNPWEE
-346 GKDAFW
+346 GGQSFW
-352 GTGNKGSSILPSI
+352 DTGNKGATTISDSNSI
-365 GNLTTPT
+365 PT
-372 DESVSGKAVLL
+372 DETCNGSGKAASL
-383 ESKSAYIKLA
+383 ESKYLVLKFA
-393 AGNLFLGDFD
+393 AGNLF
-403 LDETGMNGLLHF
+403 TGSYVKTVGTNGVLSF
-415 GRPFSSFPTALRLY
+415 GRPFSAFPSKLRFN
-429 YKYTPATI
+429 YKYTSNTI
-437 NMIGDNVGDLANLKG
+437 DKVGDDAFQYLKG
-452 ETDICQ
+452 RPDSCH

-463 SDKSEP
+463 TDWDEP
-469 YEIRNNPNNRH
+469 LEIRTRPAERQ
-480 LFDPNDKNI
+480 LFDKNDSKV
-489 IAYGEFT
+489 IAYGEYIQGSTT
-496 SSETVTSYKKLEIP
+496 SSYQQKDIILNYK
-510 LEYRATNRTP
+510 YNNRTP
-520 KYIIIVASSS
+520 KYIVVVASAS
-530 KYGDYYI
+530 KYGDYFT

-543 LWLDE
+543 LWLDNL
-548 MELVYE
+548 ELIYE

>member
-25 PYPISEGYITDIEVE
+25 PYPISEGYITDMEVE
-40 GQTAAQGS
+40 GQTTAQGS

-53 IIDKTKRTV
+53 VIDKTKRTV

-137 WTINVQQY
+137 WTINVKQY

-160 IDEINFNV
+160 IDEINYNV
-168 IIYVAEE
+168 IIYVSED
-175 QDLSKIKVTTFD
+175 QDLSKVKVTTFD

-232 SDGAA
+232 SDGAGSSE
-237 TTDLKT
+237 LNT

-262 VLEIKKKNDSSWTTV
+262 VIEIKKNSDNDWTTV

-283 VSGTSFSATV
+283 VSGTSFSVTV
-293 SQLSPDTQYDIKV
+293 SGLSPDTQYDSKV
-306 SVDGKELSSASFNTT
+306 SVDGNEISSTSFKTA
-321 PATPLE
+321 PATPLT
-327 NGSMEEWSQDGK
+327 NGSLDNWHNVDK
-339 QWNPWVA
+339 LWNPWEE
-346 GKDAFW
+346 GGQSFW
-352 GTGNKGSSILPSI
+352 DTGNKGATTISESNSI
-365 GNLTTPT
+365 PT
-372 DESVSGKAVLL
+372 DDTCNGSGKAASL
-383 ESKSAYIKLA
+383 ESKYLVLKFA
-393 AGNLFLGDFD
+393 AGNLF
-403 LDETGMNGLLHF
+403 TGSYVKTVGTNGVLSF
-415 GRPFSSFPTALRLY
+415 GRSFSAFPSKLRFH
-429 YKYTPATI
+429 YKYTSMTI
-437 NMIGDNVGDLANLKG
+437 DKVGEDDLQYLKG
-452 ETDICQ
+452 RPDSCH

-463 SDKSEP
+463 TDWDEP
-469 YEIRNNPNNRH
+469 LEIRTRPAERQ
-480 LFDPNDKNI
+480 LFDKNDSKV
-489 IAYGEFT
+489 IAYGEFIQGSTT
-496 SSETVTSYKKLEIP
+496 SSYQQKDIILD
-510 LEYRATNRTP
+510 YRYTNRTP
-520 KYIIIVASSS
+520 KYILVVATAS
-530 KYGDYYI
+530 KYGDYFT

-543 LWLDE
+543 LWLDNL
-548 MELVYE
+548 ELIYE

>member
-25 PYPISEGYITDIEVE
+25 PYPISEGNITDMEVE
-40 GQTAAQGS
+40 GQTSAQGS

-53 IIDKTKRTV
+53 VIDKTKRTV

-137 WTINVQQY
+137 WTINVKQY

-160 IDEINFNV
+160 IDEINYNV
-168 IIYVAEE
+168 IIYVSED
-175 QDLSKIKVTTFD
+175 QDLSKVKVTTFD

-232 SDGAA
+232 SDGAGSSE
-237 TTDLKT
+237 LNT

-251 ISGSVQ
+251 ISGNVQ

-262 VLEIKKKNDSSWTTV
+262 VIEIKKNSDNDWTTV

-283 VSGTSFSATV
+283 VSGTSFSVTV
-293 SQLSPDTQYDIKV
+293 SGLSPDTQYDSKV
-306 SVDGKELSSASFNTT
+306 SVDGNEISSTSFKTA
-321 PATPLE
+321 PATPLT
-327 NGSMEEWSQDGK
+327 NGSLDNWHNVDK
-339 QWNPWVA
+339 LWNPWEE
-346 GKDAFW
+346 GGQSFW
-352 GTGNKGSSILPSI
+352 DTGNKGAITISESNSI
-365 GNLTTPT
+365 PT
-372 DESVSGKAVLL
+372 DDTCNGSGKAASL
-383 ESKSAYIKLA
+383 ESKYLVLKFA
-393 AGNLFLGDFD
+393 AGNLF
-403 LDETGMNGLLHF
+403 TGSYVKTVGTNGVLSF
-415 GRPFSSFPTALRLY
+415 GRPFNAFPSKLRLN
-429 YKYTPATI
+429 YKYTSSTI
-437 NMIGDNVGDLANLKG
+437 DKIGEDALQYLKG
-452 ETDICQ
+452 RPDSCYIYVALTDW
-458 IYIAL
+458 
-463 SDKSEP
+463 DEP
-469 YEIRNNPNNRH
+469 LEIRTRPSERQ
-480 LFDPNDKNI
+480 LFDKNDSKI
-489 IAYGEFT
+489 IAYGEFIQGSTT
-496 SSETVTSYKKLEIP
+496 SSYQQKDIVLD
-510 LEYRATNRTP
+510 YRYTDRTP
-520 KYIIIVASSS
+520 KYIVVVATAS
-530 KYGDYYI
+530 KYGDYFT

-543 LWLDE
+543 LWLDNL
-548 MELVYE
+548 ELIYE

>member
-232 SDGAA
+232 SDGAGSSE
-237 TTDLKT
+237 LNT

-257 SGKTP
+257 SGKKP
-262 VLEIKKKNDSSWTTV
+262 VIEIKKNSESDWTTV

-283 VSGTSFSATV
+283 VSGTSFSTTV

-306 SVDGKELSSASFNTT
+306 SVDGKEMSSASFDTT

-327 NGSMEEWSQDGK
+327 NGSLDNWHNVDK
-339 QWNPWVA
+339 LWNPWEE
-346 GKDAFW
+346 GGQSFW
-352 GTGNKGSSILPSI
+352 DTGNKGATTISDSNSI
-365 GNLTTPT
+365 PT
-372 DESVSGKAVLL
+372 DETCNGSGKAASL
-383 ESKSAYIKLA
+383 ESKYLVLKFA
-393 AGNLFLGDFD
+393 AGNLF
-403 LDETGMNGLLHF
+403 TGSYVKTVGTNGVLSF
-415 GRPFSSFPTALRLY
+415 GRPFPAFPSKLRFN
-429 YKYTPATI
+429 YKYTSNTI
-437 NMIGDNVGDLANLKG
+437 DKVGDDAFQYLKG
-452 ETDICQ
+452 RPDSCH

-463 SDKSEP
+463 TDWDEP
-469 YEIRNNPNNRH
+469 LEIRTRPTERQ
-480 LFDPNDKNI
+480 LFDKNDSKV
-489 IAYGEFT
+489 IAYGEYIQGSTT
-496 SSETVTSYKKLEIP
+496 SSYQQKDIILNYK
-510 LEYRATNRTP
+510 YNNRTP
-520 KYIIIVASSS
+520 KYIVVVASAS
-530 KYGDYYI
+530 KYGDYFT

-543 LWLDE
+543 LWLDNL
-548 MELVYE
+548 ELIYE

>member
-119 VNFSSPVKLTLK
+119 VKFSSPVKLTLK

-232 SDGAA
+232 SDGAGSSE
-237 TTDLKT
+237 LNT

-251 ISGSVQ
+251 ILGSVQ
-257 SGKTP
+257 SGKKP
-262 VLEIKKKNDSSWTTV
+262 VIEIKKNSESDWTTV

-306 SVDGKELSSASFNTT
+306 SVDGKEMSSASFDTT

-327 NGSMEEWSQDGK
+327 NGSLDNWHNVDK
-339 QWNPWVA
+339 LWNPWEE
-346 GKDAFW
+346 GGQSFW
-352 GTGNKGSSILPSI
+352 DTGNKGATTISDSNSI
-365 GNLTTPT
+365 PT
-372 DESVSGKAVLL
+372 DETCNGSGKAASL
-383 ESKSAYIKLA
+383 ESKYLVLKFA
-393 AGNLFLGDFD
+393 AGNLF
-403 LDETGMNGLLHF
+403 TGSYVKTVGTNGVLSF
-415 GRPFSSFPTALRLY
+415 GRPFSAFPSKLRFN
-429 YKYTPATI
+429 YKYTSNTI
-437 NMIGDNVGDLANLKG
+437 DKVGDDAFQYLKG
-452 ETDICQ
+452 RPDSCH

-463 SDKSEP
+463 TDWDEP
-469 YEIRNNPNNRH
+469 LEIRTRPAERQ
-480 LFDPNDKNI
+480 LFDKNDSKV
-489 IAYGEFT
+489 IAYGEYIQGSTT
-496 SSETVTSYKKLEIP
+496 SSYQQKDIILNYK
-510 LEYRATNRTP
+510 YNNRTP
-520 KYIIIVASSS
+520 KYIVVVASAS
-530 KYGDYYI
+530 KYGDYFT
-537 GGVGSK
+537 GGEGSK

>member
-232 SDGAA
+232 SDGAGSSE
-237 TTDLKT
+237 LNT

-251 ISGSVQ
+251 ILGSVQ
-257 SGKTP
+257 SGKKP
-262 VLEIKKKNDSSWTTV
+262 VIEIKKNSESDWTTV

-306 SVDGKELSSASFNTT
+306 SVDGKEMSSASFDTT

-327 NGSMEEWSQDGK
+327 NGSLDNWHNVDK
-339 QWNPWVA
+339 LWNPWEE
-346 GKDAFW
+346 GGQSFW
-352 GTGNKGSSILPSI
+352 DTGNKGATTISDSNSI
-365 GNLTTPT
+365 PT
-372 DESVSGKAVLL
+372 DETCNGSGKAASL
-383 ESKSAYIKLA
+383 ESKYLVLKFA
-393 AGNLFLGDFD
+393 AGNLF
-403 LDETGMNGLLHF
+403 TGSYVKTVGTNGVLSF
-415 GRPFSSFPTALRLY
+415 GRPFSAFPSKLRFN
-429 YKYTPATI
+429 YKYTSNTI
-437 NMIGDNVGDLANLKG
+437 DKVGDDAFQYLKG
-452 ETDICQ
+452 RPDSCH

-463 SDKSEP
+463 TDWDEP
-469 YEIRNNPNNRH
+469 LEIRTRPAERQ
-480 LFDPNDKNI
+480 LFDKNDSKV
-489 IAYGEFT
+489 IAYGEYIQGSTT
-496 SSETVTSYKKLEIP
+496 SSYQQKDIILNYK
-510 LEYRATNRTP
+510 YNNRTP
-520 KYIIIVASSS
+520 KYIVVVASAS
-530 KYGDYYI
+530 KYGDYFT
-537 GGVGSK
+537 GGEGSK

>member
-187 LAGKNGSVYPD
+187 LAGKNGSVYPN

-232 SDGAA
+232 SDGAGSSE
-237 TTDLKT
+237 LNT

-251 ISGSVQ
+251 ILGSVQ
-257 SGKTP
+257 SGKKP
-262 VLEIKKKNDSSWTTV
+262 VIEIKKNSESDWTTV

-306 SVDGKELSSASFNTT
+306 SVDGKEMSSASFDTT

-327 NGSMEEWSQDGK
+327 NGSLDNWHNVDK
-339 QWNPWVA
+339 LWNPWEE
-346 GKDAFW
+346 GGQSFW
-352 GTGNKGSSILPSI
+352 DTGNKGATTISDSNSI
-365 GNLTTPT
+365 PT
-372 DESVSGKAVLL
+372 DETCNGSGKAASL
-383 ESKSAYIKLA
+383 ESKYLVLKFA
-393 AGNLFLGDFD
+393 AGNLF
-403 LDETGMNGLLHF
+403 TGSYVKTVGTNGVLSF
-415 GRPFSSFPTALRLY
+415 GRSFSAFPSKLRFN
-429 YKYTPATI
+429 YKYTSNTI
-437 NMIGDNVGDLANLKG
+437 DKVGDDAFQYLKG
-452 ETDICQ
+452 RPDSCH

-463 SDKSEP
+463 TDWDEP
-469 YEIRNNPNNRH
+469 LEIRTRPTERQ
-480 LFDPNDKNI
+480 LFDKNDSKV
-489 IAYGEFT
+489 IAYGEYIQGSTT
-496 SSETVTSYKKLEIP
+496 SSYQQKDIILNYK
-510 LEYRATNRTP
+510 YNNRTP
-520 KYIIIVASSS
+520 KYIVVVASAS
-530 KYGDYYI
+530 KYGDYFT

-543 LWLDE
+543 LWLDNL
-548 MELVYE
+548 ELIYE

>member
-68 AVDITKLRITKLT
+68 GVDITKLRITKLT

-232 SDGAA
+232 SDGAGSSE
-237 TTDLKT
+237 LNT

-251 ISGSVQ
+251 ILGSVQ
-257 SGKTP
+257 SGKKP
-262 VLEIKKKNDSSWTTV
+262 VIEIKKNSESDWTTV

-306 SVDGKELSSASFNTT
+306 SVDGKEMSSASFDTT

-327 NGSMEEWSQDGK
+327 NGSLDNWHNVDK
-339 QWNPWVA
+339 LWNPWEE
-346 GKDAFW
+346 GGQSFW
-352 GTGNKGSSILPSI
+352 DTGNKGATTISDSNSI
-365 GNLTTPT
+365 PT
-372 DESVSGKAVLL
+372 DETCNGSGKAASL
-383 ESKSAYIKLA
+383 ESKYLVLKFA
-393 AGNLFLGDFD
+393 AGNLFTGSYV
-403 LDETGMNGLLHF
+403 ETVGTNGVLSF
-415 GRPFSSFPTALRLY
+415 GRPFSAFPSKLRFN
-429 YKYTPATI
+429 YKYTSNTI
-437 NMIGDNVGDLANLKG
+437 DKVGDDAFQYLKG
-452 ETDICQ
+452 RPDSCH

-463 SDKSEP
+463 TDWDEP
-469 YEIRNNPNNRH
+469 LEIRTRPAERQ
-480 LFDPNDKNI
+480 LFDKNDSKV
-489 IAYGEFT
+489 IAYGEYIQGSTT
-496 SSETVTSYKKLEIP
+496 SSYQQKDIILNYK
-510 LEYRATNRTP
+510 YNNRTP
-520 KYIIIVASSS
+520 KYIVVVASAS
-530 KYGDYYI
+530 KYGDYFT

-543 LWLDE
+543 LWLDNL
-548 MELVYE
+548 ELIYE